1 MKNSDDVIEILES
14 ILEGSLV
21 NIVLYDIRVILDLNG
36 MIFNRLENV

>member
-21 NIVLYDIRVILDLNG
+21 NIVLYDIKVILDLNG
-36 MIFNRLENV
+36 MIFNRLESV